1 MKLKNSYF
9 YTLREEVKDEE
20 SISGNLLT
28 RSGMIKKVGSGIYMY
43 MPLGLKVLDKIKKVV
58 NEEMNNAN
66 CQELLMPSLIPSE
79 YYEKCG
85 RVEAFGDSMFNL
97 KDRYNKPY
105 SLGPTHEELF
115 TIAASN
121 MVKSYKD
128 LPFTI
133 YQMADKFR
141 DEARPRYGL
150 IRVREFI
157 MKDAYSFDKDEDGLD
172 KSYKI
177 MKNAYNKIFDRL
189 NINYKIVK
197 ADTGAMGGSLSE
209 EYQAITDIGED
220 IVVLCDSCQYSSNI
234 EVSSCISNYSCIE
247 EEKKLELVETIDKE
261 SIEEV
266 CTYLNIDEK
275 KSVKALLMNVNN
287 ELYAFFIRG
296 DRELN
301 ENKVCKL
308 LNISEISFA
317 DDLLISTS
325 NAVPGFTGPI
335 GLNCKIVIDNE
346 ILSMKNFCCGANKKN
361 YHYINANISDFKYDL
376 VSDIVNVKENDICPN
391 CGGKLYFKK
400 GIEIGNL
407 FKLGTKY
414 SEKFNLKYLDENNN
428 LQPVVMGCYGLG
440 IGRVMAA
447 LVEQKHDDKGIIW
460 PKEVAPYDICI
471 VPINTKDELIMKKSN
486 ELYDLLIKN
495 GYDVLLDDRD
505 ERCGV
510 KFNDMDLIG
519 IPKRIVVSKKISN
532 NLIELKERDKD
543 ESIDVDFD
551 SILSYL

>member
-1 MKLKNSYF
+1 
-9 YTLREEVKDEE
+9 
-20 SISGNLLT
+20 
-28 RSGMIKKVGSGIYMY
+28 
-43 MPLGLKVLDKIKKVV
+43 
-58 NEEMNNAN
+58 MNNAN
-66 CQELLMPSLIPSE
+66 CQELLMPCLIPSE

-177 MKNAYNKIFDRL
+177 MKDAYNKIFDRL
-189 NINYKIVK
+189 NIDYKIVK

-220 IVVLCDSCQYSSNI
+220 TVVLCDSCQYSSNI
-234 EVSSCISNYSCIE
+234 EVSSCISNYSCDE
-247 EEKKLELVETIDKE
+247 EEKQLEIVETIDKE

-308 LNISEISFA
+308 LNVSEISFA

-325 NAVPGFTGPI
+325 NAIPGFTGPI
-335 GLNCKIVIDNE
+335 GLNCKVIIDNE
-346 ILSMKNFCCGANKKN
+346 LLNMKNFA
-361 YHYINANISDFKYDL
+361 
-376 VSDIVNVKENDICPN
+376 
-391 CGGKLYFKK
+391 
-400 GIEIGNL
+400 
-407 FKLGTKY
+407 
-414 SEKFNLKYLDENNN
+414 
-428 LQPVVMGCYGLG
+428 VV
-440 IGRVMAA
+440 
-447 LVEQKHDDKGIIW
+447 
-460 PKEVAPYDICI
+460 
-471 VPINTKDELIMKKSN
+471 
-486 ELYDLLIKN
+486 LIKT
-495 GYDVLLDDRD
+495 
-505 ERCGV
+505 
-510 KFNDMDLIG
+510 I
-519 IPKRIVVSKKISN
+519 ITI
-532 NLIELKERDKD
+532 
-543 ESIDVDFD
+543 
-551 SILSYL
+551 